1 MNKTIEIQLSDNDD
15 KRVGELLIG
24 FPESN
29 SVEKLQEIVNITNP
43 YVKEAEEK
51 NKPITF
57 QNQEDLE
64 TYISAVFEDRYSK
77 IMECGFENGRKQAIE
92 AIQQYPNLVGI
103 NQFKLD
109 IKAAIEAKKWY
120 SEEDMITFG
129 NYVLAV
135 ENNNPAFFI
144 DKEVKEL
151 LPAMEIINKKL

>member
-1 MNKTIEIQLSDNDD
+1 MNKTIELKLSDNDD
-15 KRVGELLIG
+15 KRVGELLNG
-24 FPESN
+24 FPESY
-29 SVEKLQEIVNITNP
+29 SVEKLQEVVNITNP
-43 YVKEAEEK
+43 YIKEAEEN
-51 NKPITF
+51 NKPIVF

-92 AIQQYPNLVGI
+92 AIQQHPNLVGI

-129 NYVLAV
+129 NYVLAI

-144 DKEVKEL
+144 DKGVKEL
-151 LPAMEIINKKL
+151 IPHLELIKK